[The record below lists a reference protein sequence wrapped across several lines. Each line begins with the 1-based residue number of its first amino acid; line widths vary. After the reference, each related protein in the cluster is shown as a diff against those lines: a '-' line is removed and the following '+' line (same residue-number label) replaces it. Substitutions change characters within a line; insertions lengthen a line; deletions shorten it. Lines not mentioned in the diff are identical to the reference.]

1 MDQIQGQIR
10 EPIMTRR
17 RWFLRGFT
25 AGILL
30 CAAITS
36 LSYFQRSES
45 WGDLLGGHPN
55 RAEAMGFPVQLWE
68 KGNNY
73 GGYYVYPTG
82 LLINGMTVLLV
93 GSLCGFLTVLF
104 SSRLNRL
111 IRELSQRQNAHKA
124 NFQFSIRGL
133 LWLTC
138 LSALALAV
146 CRTMLTPSPR
156 VLGSIYLLGP
166 WILVSI
172 ALLPQKIAIEQ
183 RAWILTVSAALLIAA
198 AIIVGGALPL
208 PVPFEKV
215 LLGIYICW
223 TPQSA
228 STALLISI
236 AMLVHYRRLLVAN
249 ESAQ

>member
-1 MDQIQGQIR
+1 MDQIQDQIR

-25 AGILL
+25 AGVLL

-111 IRELSQRQNAHKA
+111 IRELSQRQNAHQA

-138 LSALALAV
+138 LSALVLAV
-146 CRTMLTPSPR
+146 CRTVLTPSPR
-156 VLGSIYLLGP
+156 VLGSIFLLGR

-183 RAWILTVSAALLIAA
+183 RAWILTVSAALLIVA

-228 STALLISI
+228 STALLLSI
-236 AMLVHYRRLLVAN
+236 TMLVHYRRLLVAN
-249 ESAQ
+249 ESSQ

>member
-1 MDQIQGQIR
+1 MGQR
-10 EPIMTRR
+10 EPQTVELVMTRR

-25 AGILL
+25 AGILMF
-30 CAAITS
+30 AAVTS
-36 LSYFQRSES
+36 LSYFQRSEN

-82 LLINGMTVLLV
+82 LLINGFTALLT
-93 GSLCGFLTVLF
+93 GILCGVWPVLF
-104 SSRLNRL
+104 SQHLNRL
-111 IRELSQRQNAHKA
+111 IRELSQRKMAHTV

-133 LWLTC
+133 LWFTC
-138 LSALALAV
+138 LSAILLAV

-172 ALLPQKIAIEQ
+172 ALLPQRIAIEQ
-183 RAWILTVSAALLIAA
+183 RAWILTVSAALLIVA
-198 AIIVGGALPL
+198 AIIVGGSLPL

-228 STALLISI
+228 STAFLISI
-236 AMLVHYRRLLVAN
+236 ALLVRYRHLLIAN
-249 ESAQ
+249 QPDQ

>member
-1 MDQIQGQIR
+1 
-10 EPIMTRR
+10 
-17 RWFLRGFT
+17 
-25 AGILL
+25 
-30 CAAITS
+30 
-36 LSYFQRSES
+36 
-45 WGDLLGGHPN
+45 
-55 RAEAMGFPVQLWE
+55 
-68 KGNNY
+68 
-73 GGYYVYPTG
+73 
-82 LLINGMTVLLV
+82 MTVLVV
-93 GSLCGFLTVLF
+93 GSLFVFLTVLF

-111 IRELSQRQNAHKA
+111 IRELSQRQNAHQA

-138 LSALALAV
+138 LSALVLAV
-146 CRTMLTPSPR
+146 CRTVLTPSPR

-183 RAWILTVSAALLIAA
+183 RAWILTVSAALLIVA

-228 STALLISI
+228 STALLLSI
-236 AMLVHYRRLLVAN
+236 TMLVHYRRLLVAN